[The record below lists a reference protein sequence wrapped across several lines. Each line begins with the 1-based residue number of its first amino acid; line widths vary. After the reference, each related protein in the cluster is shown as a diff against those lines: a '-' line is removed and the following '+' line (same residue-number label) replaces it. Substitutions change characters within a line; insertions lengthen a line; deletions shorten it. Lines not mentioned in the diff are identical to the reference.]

1 MNTFDA
7 QDKETISRIAE
18 KNGVPVEK
26 VLAYID
32 ALACGRKVL
41 YHLDLSL

>member
-7 QDKETISRIAE
+7 QDQETISRIAA

-26 VLAYID
+26 VVEYID